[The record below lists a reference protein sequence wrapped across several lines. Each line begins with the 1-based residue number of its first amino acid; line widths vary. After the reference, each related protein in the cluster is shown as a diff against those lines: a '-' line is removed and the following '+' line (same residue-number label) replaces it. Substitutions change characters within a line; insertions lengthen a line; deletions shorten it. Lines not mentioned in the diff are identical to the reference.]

1 MMLIVHPQ
9 IAAVGFSIVHQFHPD
24 YTSREILP
32 LFEILDTDTH
42 VAQLCHSN
50 YIVDHIILQESLLN
64 LPKEGYQLD
73 YPLQYSEHRLN
84 QMRSS
89 RFNRIFEML
98 QQILRRLDTD
108 SRHAE

>member
-9 IAAVGFSIVHQFHPD
+9 IATIGFSFVHKFHAD

-42 VAQLCHSN
+42 VAELCYAN

-64 LPKEGYQLD
+64 PQKEGYQLD
-73 YPLQYSEHRLN
+73 YPLHYSEHRLN
-84 QMRSS
+84 QMRSGG
-89 RFNRIFEML
+89 FDRIVEML
-98 QQILRRLDTD
+98 QQILG
-108 SRHAE
+108 